1 MNQLMKYDCIIKI
14 VWISPNTTIVSNNDN
29 SKRFHYSNLINN
41 EQVNRNTNKTAMH
54 FIEIRN
60 GFKQI

>member
-1 MNQLMKYDCIIKI
+1 MIVLSI
-14 VWISPNTTIVSNNDN
+14 VWISPNTTIVSKNDN
-29 SKRFHYSNLINN
+29 SKHFNYSNLINN
-41 EQVNRNTNKTAMH
+41 EQVNRNTYEKAMQ